1 MVKYI
6 ELWITVRIVEGNLL
20 DRFVVIIYL
29 TTIQVFHSHLA
40 NNFLHRN
47 YFMTASDSPSPTN
60 PLNSEDIDKL
70 TAIGK
75 GNKSLRAILCTL
87 ARRGLA
93 FRQSHPERAKA
104 ILEALSTYPLYKGGQ
119 FLFDLMEWEDFML
132 DGTPPEIVPLDFLG
146 TLPESLSNLFK
157 ALGNY
162 LNPASYDDLTDPQP
176 DEDSLSATER
186 QLPILESSFYLYQEV
201 ILGWFSSLPANRS
214 SPPPSQPVLPEE
226 T

>member
-1 MVKYI
+1 
-6 ELWITVRIVEGNLL
+6 
-20 DRFVVIIYL
+20 
-29 TTIQVFHSHLA
+29 
-40 NNFLHRN
+40 
-47 YFMTASDSPSPTN
+47 MTASDNPSPMN
-60 PLNSEDIDKL
+60 SLNSEDIAKL
-70 TAIGK
+70 AAIAR
-75 GNKSLRAILCTL
+75 GNESLRAVLCTL

-93 FRQSHPERAKA
+93 FRQGHPERAKA
-104 ILEALSTYPLYKGGQ
+104 ILEALSPYPLYKGGQ

-146 TLPESLSNLFK
+146 ILPESLANLFK

-162 LNPASYDDLTDPQP
+162 LNPASYDDLTDSQP
-176 DEDSLSATER
+176 NEINLSAAER
-186 QLPILESSFYLYQEV
+186 QLPVLESSFYLYQEV